1 MNASDELQHEHR
13 RLEPKQRCTISRSRL
28 PLLPTVSKTVSKML
42 KRNIYTD
49 GAYLNKNPLWHTD
62 ESPFKAKQILRMLRK
77 DRLRPTTI
85 CEVGCG
91 AGEVLRLLQ
100 EEMDNACSFWG
111 YDISPQAMEMCKI
124 RANEKLQFRLADISR
139 EEDTFFDLILVL
151 DVFEHVEDYFGFLN
165 GIRSKSDLKIF
176 HIPLDLSVQ
185 AVFRKRG
192 LLKRRELWGHIHYF
206 TKETALETLKDVGYE
221 ILDNFYTPRGI
232 ELAREVVHKI
242 ALLPRK
248 ICFSIHQDLT
258 VRILG
263 GYGLLVLA
271 R

>member
-1 MNASDELQHEHR
+1 MISVRAETCRPISAASHSASVM
-13 RLEPKQRCTISRSRL
+13 PK
-28 PLLPTVSKTVSKML
+28 TVSKTL
-42 KRNIYTD
+42 KKNIYTD
-49 GAYLNKNPLWHTD
+49 GGYLDKNPLWHID
-62 ESPFKAKQILRMLRK
+62 ESPFKVKQILRMLQK
-77 DRLRPTTI
+77 NHLQPTII

-100 EEMDNACSFWG
+100 EKMDNACRFWG
-111 YDISPQAMEMCKI
+111 YDISPQAMKMCER
-124 RANEKLQFRLADISR
+124 RANEKLQFKLADISR

-151 DVFEHVEDYFGFLN
+151 DVFEHVEDYFGFLD
-165 GIRSKSDLKIF
+165 GIRPKSDLKIF

-206 TKETALETLKDVGYE
+206 TKETALETLKDAGYE
-221 ILDNFYTPRGI
+221 ILDYFYTPRGI
-232 ELAREVVHKI
+232 ELARETAHKI
-242 ALLPRK
+242 ALLPRM

-258 VRILG
+258 ARILG